1 MFSRLVSSEPMF
13 GNKMTACDETRF
25 QVEPVI
31 SRLADFYA
39 FILKVQNCNIKV
51 TKSTVDRSSYNI
63 VNVYEITFCRYF
75 IFRLHLYKYSRI
87 FNNQPLRYKS

>member
-1 MFSRLVSSEPMF
+1 MLFKCKIASPPGEAHFMLIDSNLITLKKLRRESVTEGTRCFSRLVSSKPMF

-39 FILKVQNCNIKV
+39 FILKCK
-51 TKSTVDRSSYNI
+51 I
-63 VNVYEITFCRYF
+63 VI
-75 IFRLHLYKYSRI
+75 
-87 FNNQPLRYKS
+87 